1 MPDREAGFELLTPR
15 GHGGVAVVGVRGED
29 RWARVREFV
38 AASEGGRGPQL
49 GELRCDGV
57 IVDEVLLV
65 DRPAA
70 QILEIHLHGSP
81 AVVRAFERAAGGFAI
96 RPVGRADRL
105 LREAHSREQ
114 LGLAL
119 EQQALDIGVFL
130 DASPSR
136 AAVGEALARSRF
148 AMALAVPRRLVIC
161 GDQNAGK
168 STLMN
173 RLLFRERVITGD
185 FPGLT
190 RDPVREGTL
199 LDGYPYEVVDTA
211 GEGPVDRGEAPEI
224 DQRALSLA
232 RRERRE
238 GLLLLVAD
246 GSRPP
251 SASDRNIRNQHTLVV
266 RSKSD
271 LPAAKWPEDFPSD
284 VTVCCTAPDSA
295 SVVRRGV
302 GEALRR
308 LRNLPPAG
316 PVGGVAALSGEE
328 LSRLEVA
335 RGEFGT
341 GYSPPPV

>member
-1 MPDREAGFELLTPR
+1 MGSAARRDRSLEAAR
-15 GHGGVAVVGVRGED
+15 RHADRGE
-29 RWARVREFV
+29 V
-38 AASEGGRGPQL
+38 
-49 GELRCDGV
+49 
-57 IVDEVLLV
+57 
-65 DRPAA
+65 
-70 QILEIHLHGSP
+70 
-81 AVVRAFERAAGGFAI
+81 
-96 RPVGRADRL
+96 
-105 LREAHSREQ
+105 
-114 LGLAL
+114 
-119 EQQALDIGVFL
+119 QQALDQLQSIIEL
-130 DASPSR
+130 DPTDTAACIVLGDVYMQARQTAEAAR
-136 AAVGEALARSRF
+136 AYVQAALACSEDG
-148 AMALAVPRRLVIC
+148 RLDEAI
-161 GDQNAGK
+161 G
-168 STLMN
+168 
-173 RLLFRERVITGD
+173 LFRERVITGD